1 MLDHFMG
8 MELHLWCLGVLYT
21 TFGDI
26 QLISYFFIFH
36 TTVTI
41 VGS

>member
-26 QLISYFFIFH
+26 QSIFDF
-36 TTVTI
+36 
-41 VGS
+41 